1 VRLQLHQYNSEAK
14 ATHPITRKY
23 TNMKENITMASDMND
38 YFNKK
43 KSQGGSGKGGGNS
56 GGGFGGGNGPQMP
69 KIDLNFGGGK
79 AGLVYFIIA
88 IVLMLIL
95 AKPFTIIEEGQRGIL
110 STNGK
115 YQDQALLPGLHFI
128 VPVIQK
134 VYVVDTKVRIINY
147 ASRIE
152 ASAGSKSGIGAKPA
166 ITVLDKRGLPVS
178 IELTVQYRLDSQ
190 YAAQTIS
197 NWGFSWEDKIINP
210 VVRDVVRNVVGKY
223 DAESLPQLRNKI
235 ADEIETGIR
244 ESVSGLK
251 NSPADLQSVQLR
263 EIVLPTKVKE
273 QIEAVQ
279 IAKQAVQKAEQDVQR
294 VKQEALK
301 RAAEAEGIAQKKR
314 IEAQGIADSVT
325 IQADAKAKANMLISK
340 SLTSKLLQLEQMKVQ
355 GKFNDALRVNKDA
368 KIFLTPGGSTPNI
381 WVDMKQ
387 PQKRSSAQ

>member
-1 VRLQLHQYNSEAK
+1 
-14 ATHPITRKY
+14 
-23 TNMKENITMASDMND
+23 MKEENILMASDMND

-43 KSQGGSGKGGGNS
+43 KSESGGFGKKSSGGSGGGG
-56 GGGFGGGNGPQMP
+56 PQIP

-79 AGLVYFIIA
+79 AGIIYFIVAVVI
-88 IVLMLIL
+88 MLVL

-128 VPVIQK
+128 IPVIQR
-134 VYVVDTKVRIINY
+134 VYIVDTKVRIINY

-152 ASAGSKSGIGAKPA
+152 ATGGQSGIGAKPA

-178 IELTVQYRLDSQ
+178 IELTVQYRLNSQ
-190 YAAQTIS
+190 FAAQTIS

-223 DAESLPQLRNKI
+223 DAESLPQKRNII
-235 ADEIETGIR
+235 ADEIEIGIR
-244 ESVSGLK
+244 ESVTGLK
-251 NSPADLQSVQLR
+251 NAPADLQSVQLR

-294 VKQEALK
+294 VKQEAFK

-314 IEAQGIADSVT
+314 IEAQGIADAVT
-325 IQADAKAKANMLISK
+325 IQADAKAKANILISK
-340 SLTSKLLQLEQMKVQ
+340 SLTTKLLQLEQMKVQ
-355 GKFNDALRVNKDA
+355 GKFNDALRENKDA

-381 WVDMKQ
+381 WVDMKNAKQ
-387 PQKRSSAQ
+387 RTTAR

>member
-1 VRLQLHQYNSEAK
+1 
-14 ATHPITRKY
+14 
-23 TNMKENITMASDMND
+23 MKDNIIMASDMND

-43 KSQGGSGKGGGNS
+43 KSENGGGKKTTGGS
-56 GGGFGGGNGPQMP
+56 GGGNGGGRGPEFP
-69 KIDLNFGGGK
+69 KIDLNFNGGK

-88 IVLMLIL
+88 IVLMLVL

-152 ASAGSKSGIGAKPA
+152 SNSGNSGIGSKPA

-178 IELTVQYRLDSQ
+178 IELTVQYRLNSQ
-190 YAAQTIS
+190 FAAQTIS
-197 NWGFSWEDKIINP
+197 NWGFTWEDKIINP

-223 DAESLPQLRNKI
+223 DAESLPQMRNKI
-235 ADEIETGIR
+235 ADEIDKGVR
-244 ESVSGLK
+244 DSVTGLK

-263 EIVLPTKVKE
+263 EIGLPQKVRE
-273 QIEAVQ
+273 QIERVQ
-279 IAKQAVQKAEQDVQR
+279 VAKQEVQKAEQDVQR
-294 VKQEALK
+294 AKQEAFK

-325 IQADAKAKANMLISK
+325 IQADAKAKANILIAK
-340 SLTSKLLQLEQMKVQ
+340 SLTANLLALEQMKVQ
-355 GKFNDALRVNKDA
+355 GQFNEALRVNKDA

-381 WVDMKQ
+381 WVDTKNVKQ
-387 PQKRSSAQ
+387 RTTAN